1 MLVACCLGFTTR
13 LANSCALPPTL
24 RVTALP
30 RFVSSNSRS
39 SSSSSCACVFLALL
53 IAHRLFVS
61 HWPAANWAHVI
72 AAPRE
77 NDCVAPALRAGL
89 AQHQPPCFP
98 LADN

>member
-1 MLVACCLGFTTR
+1 
-13 LANSCALPPTL
+13 
-24 RVTALP
+24 
-30 RFVSSNSRS
+30 
-39 SSSSSCACVFLALL
+39 ACVFLALL

-98 LADN
+98 LADNSPRENEWLQEDVLNGGVRNAMLPLALAAVAGVPVKTKLPGCQ